1 MKQLRLNSSASWQKK
16 LYSFTLI
23 ELLVVIAIIAILAAI
38 LLPALQQ
45 ARARSLAAGCT
56 NNSMQMG
63 KLLQTYYDTYEGY
76 TPYGNSTR
84 SRWWHLQHVIPGI
97 SSTNRRVAG
106 KGTPG
111 VSKAAM
117 PLFYCPQ
124 FFKNPHNSTVTGDV
138 FYTWIDNAFFSW
150 SSSPCISIPKITMV
164 VQPSRKFAMIE
175 VGRSS
180 SGGIGSTRQYW
191 NNKNVFP
198 HSGQQNVLHYDG
210 HTAAYPC
217 NFPYFNPNLS
227 NKDTK
232 STGYAYYWKY
242 NQP

>member
-1 MKQLRLNSSASWQKK
+1 MKQHKHF
-16 LYSFTLI
+16 FTLI

-45 ARARSLAAGCT
+45 ARARSQAASCT

-63 KLLQTYYDTYEGY
+63 KVLQTYYDTYEGY
-76 TPYGNSTR
+76 TPYGTSTL

-97 SSTNRRVAG
+97 TSTTRRVSG

-111 VSKAAM
+111 ASRSEV
-117 PLFYCPQ
+117 PFFFCPQ
-124 FFKNPHNSTVTGDV
+124 IYKNPHNSGATGNV
-138 FYTWIDNAFFSW
+138 FYTWIDNSFFS
-150 SSSPCISIPKITMV
+150 SKDLATVGVPKVNMI
-164 VQPSRKFAMIE
+164 VQPGRKFSMIE
-175 VGRSS
+175 VGAQS

-198 HSGQQNVLHYDG
+198 HNGQQNVLHYDG
-210 HTAAYPC
+210 HTAAYPLGY
-217 NFPYFNPNLS
+217 PYFNPDLS
-227 NKDTK
+227 NKATSTAGYK
-232 STGYAYYWKY
+232 SYWKY

>member
-1 MKQLRLNSSASWQKK
+1 MKTLKVNSSAIRQKK

-111 VSKAAM
+111 ASKAAM

-150 SSSPCISIPKITMV
+150 SSSP
-164 VQPSRKFAMIE
+164 
-175 VGRSS
+175 
-180 SGGIGSTRQYW
+180 
-191 NNKNVFP
+191 
-198 HSGQQNVLHYDG
+198 
-210 HTAAYPC
+210 
-217 NFPYFNPNLS
+217 
-227 NKDTK
+227 
-232 STGYAYYWKY
+232 
-242 NQP
+242 